1 MASVIACGSSD
12 VGEGTEGGETGGSSA
27 SGSPSGSSGSTAPT
41 SADSSSSASSTDT
54 PGMTGDD
61 STATSDSAE
70 SGESGTPTLSCTHQ
84 WSSGFEQ
91 GFPGEWLDYDGGGW
105 SPDGT
110 MPPDRVSAW
119 TIIDDASGEPIWS
132 GAHAY
137 KGWIEGAAA
146 DSHRAY
152 PGIHTNLETPLVNTF
167 WVWLEADYDV
177 MAPGE
182 WIHFGTWGND
192 DGMGSGQWA
201 LHTMSVRD
209 RRLEFA
215 HTDPFPGEYI
225 GPQPQPEF
233 PRGQWVRFT
242 AYIHYEGTE
251 GFVQVWQDGV
261 PMLRASVAQLAANP
275 GTALRTAHWGM
286 YASAETT
293 QGTQYNDD
301 VAIWSLA
308 APLTDLEAEPDCWL
322 GL

>member
-1 MASVIACGSSD
+1 
-12 VGEGTEGGETGGSSA
+12 
-27 SGSPSGSSGSTAPT
+27 
-41 SADSSSSASSTDT
+41 
-54 PGMTGDD
+54 
-61 STATSDSAE
+61 
-70 SGESGTPTLSCTHQ
+70 LQ

-91 GFPGEWLDYDGGGW
+91 GFPGEWLDYDNGSW

-110 MPPDRVSAW
+110 MPAGRVSAW
-119 TIIDDASGEPIWS
+119 TIVDAASGEPIRA
-132 GAHAY
+132 GEHAY
-137 KGWIEGAAA
+137 RGWIEGADV

-152 PGIHTNLETPLVNTF
+152 PGIQTNLETPLVNTF

-177 MAPGE
+177 MAPAE

-192 DGMGSGQWA
+192 DGMGNGQWA
-201 LHTMSVRD
+201 LHTMSMRD

-215 HTDPFPGEYI
+215 HTEPFPGEYI

-242 AYIHYEGTE
+242 AYIHYEGSE

-261 PMLRASVAQLAANP
+261 PMLRASVVQLATFP

-301 VAIWSLA
+301 VVIWSLPG
-308 APLTDLEAEPDCWL
+308 PLIELDAEPDCWL
-322 GL
+322 EL

>member
-1 MASVIACGSSD
+1 MDPTTDDPTTDTSDDSS
-12 VGEGTEGGETGGSSA
+12 E
-27 SGSPSGSSGSTAPT
+27 SGS
-41 SADSSSSASSTDT
+41 
-54 PGMTGDD
+54 
-61 STATSDSAE
+61 ATLDC
-70 SGESGTPTLSCTHQ
+70 TLQ

-91 GFPGEWLDYDGGGW
+91 GFPGEWLDYDNGAW

-110 MPPDRVSAW
+110 MPPGRVSAW
-119 TIIDDASGEPIWS
+119 TIIDDDSGEPIRS
-132 GAHAY
+132 GEHAY
-137 KGWIEGAAA
+137 KGAIEGADV

-167 WVWLEADYDV
+167 WVWLEADYDA
-177 MAPGE
+177 MDPAE

-192 DGMGSGQWA
+192 DAMGGGQWA

-215 HTDPFPGEYI
+215 HTDPFAGEYI

-242 AYIHYEGTE
+242 AYLHYEGTE
-251 GFVQVWQDGV
+251 GFVQVWQDGT
-261 PMLRASVAQLAANP
+261 PMLRASVVQLATFP

-286 YASAETT
+286 YASAETN

-301 VAIWSLA
+301 VVIWSLA
-308 APLTDLEAEPDCWL
+308 EPLADLEAEPDCWL
-322 GL
+322 DL